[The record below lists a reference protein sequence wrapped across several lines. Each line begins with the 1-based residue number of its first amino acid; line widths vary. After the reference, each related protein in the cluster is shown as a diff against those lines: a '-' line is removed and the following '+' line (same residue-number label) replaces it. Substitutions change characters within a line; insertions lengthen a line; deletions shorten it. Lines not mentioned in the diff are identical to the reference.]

1 VLSLNSFGGMEIKKT
16 SKRRGIWMNI
26 GKTSDKRIQNKTI
39 ERNQKKKSY
48 IVLIENRRTTSNRQ
62 VKPPTCDMNSFT
74 HLK

>member
-1 VLSLNSFGGMEIKKT
+1 
-16 SKRRGIWMNI
+16 MNI